1 MTILAIE
8 ENAGAFTICTNYGNF
23 AVADLVGGE
32 LTEADVREANKM
44 TGDSI
49 PADYVPRPKKY
60 VEEVRKVPVMETVQ
74 EQYTTVEIVDGAAI
88 QTVGMRTVERQAYDE
103 YPLFDAVGAPI
114 MEEVAGVMV
123 QKVIRKLRFV
133 EETVAVEVA
142 E

>member
-1 MTILAIE
+1 MVLAIE
-8 ENAGAFTICTNYGNF
+8 ENAGAYTICTTYGNF

-44 TGDSI
+44 TGDAI

-74 EQYTTVEIVDGAAI
+74 EQFTTIEIVDGVAV
-88 QTVGMRTVERQAYDE
+88 QTVAKRTVERQAYDE
-103 YPLFDAVGAPI
+103 YPLFGADGLAI
-114 MEEVAGVMV
+114 MEEVDGVV
-123 QKVIRKLRFV
+123 VPKVFRKLRFV
-133 EETVAVEVA
+133 EETVMVEVA